1 VAEITHTLAVY
12 RLLVGARIRSE
23 WQHRT
28 SFGLYLLSQALVA
41 GLDIAAIAV
50 LFTNVDA
57 LAGWTITEVA
67 LLYGINGTAFGLGD
81 VFVSPV
87 ELAAY
92 HIRRGTFDVFLL
104 RPAGTLLQLVGSEF
118 ALRRLGRLL
127 QPVATLVIVLP
138 LIDVTWRPA
147 QILLLATAVPA
158 GAVIYGA
165 IWVLTSAI
173 AFWTVETQEI
183 ASSFTYG
190 GKTLANYPID
200 VFGAWL
206 RRIVV
211 FMVPIA
217 FVGYLPAAALLGK
230 PMPFDLPP
238 LLGWSSALVA
248 AGLALVARG
257 VWTFA
262 VRHYRSTGS

>member
-1 VAEITHTLAVY
+1 MGDVMRTLAVY
-12 RLLVGARIRSE
+12 RTLVGARIRSE
-23 WQHRT
+23 WQYRT
-28 SFGLYLLSQALVA
+28 SFFLFLASQTLVTV
-41 GLDIAAIAV
+41 LDIAVIVV

-57 LAGWTITEVA
+57 LAGWTVVEVA
-67 LLYGINGTAFGLGD
+67 VLYGINGTAFGLGD

-87 ELAAY
+87 EMAAI

-104 RPAGTLLQLVGSEF
+104 RPAGPLLQLIGSEF
-118 ALRRLGRLL
+118 ALRRIGRMA
-127 QPVATLVIVLP
+127 QPVVTLAIVLP
-138 LIDVTWRPA
+138 LVDVVWRPA
-147 QILLLATAVPA
+147 TILLLLSTVIA

-206 RRIVV
+206 RHIVV
-211 FMVPIA
+211 FLVPVA
-217 FVGYLPAAALLGK
+217 FVGYVPAAALLGK
-230 PMPFDLPP
+230 PLPFGLPP
-238 LLGWSSALVA
+238 IAGWCSAPVA
-248 AGLALVARG
+248 LALALVART